1 MHLILPVEYFV
12 DEPKSC
18 FDGSPI
24 SSRNSIPLTREE
36 ILGEYRPTNYDSYC
50 YLEKR
55 DMSGRVIETM
65 DMYCSIK
72 NRYTYDGEGRLV
84 SISDSRF
91 VLFIGYDPIRYKLV
105 DSFTLEEKSGL
116 GIFKN
121 YELKSVQ
128 HLDELL
134 TDMPTE
140 IRNENI
146 FGYNAKKFL
155 RRK

>member
-1 MHLILPVEYFV
+1 MHLILPVEFFI

-18 FDGSPI
+18 FDTPI

-36 ILGEYRPTNYDSYC
+36 ILGEYRPTYYDTYY

-55 DMSGRVIETM
+55 DMNGRIIETT

-72 NRYTYDGEGRLV
+72 NRYTYDDKGRLS

-91 VLFIGYDPIRYKLV
+91 VLFIGYDPISYKLV

-116 GIFKN
+116 GVFKN
-121 YELKSVQ
+121 YELESIQ
-128 HLDELL
+128 HLDELF
-134 TDMPTE
+134 TDISTE
-140 IRNENI
+140 IKNENI
-146 FGYNAKKFL
+146 FGYNTGKFL
-155 RRK
+155 RRR